1 MILDRRGAGRQ
12 IAYMRFVRL
21 APLAALLAGCTG
33 ATDVSIDDVLM
44 HRSIWLS
51 QGVTSYRYVYE
62 QTGFFICCINNQ
74 QITVTVRQD
83 TVRSAVVA
91 ATGQPIVTTGSSF
104 TITAVFDQAEAA
116 ARDGTL
122 HSISYDAVLGY
133 PTQIDISAGPDRS
146 GSFFAAELQPAP

>member
-1 MILDRRGAGRQ
+1 
-12 IAYMRFVRL
+12 MRLARL
-21 APLAALLAGCTG
+21 APLAVLFAGCSGT
-33 ATDVSIDDVLM
+33 TDVSVDDVLL

-74 QITVTVRQD
+74 QITVIVQHD
-83 TVRSAVVA
+83 TVRSAVIT
-91 ATGQPIVTTGSSF
+91 ATEQPIVTTGSSF
-104 TITAVFDQAEAA
+104 TITALFDQAEAA

-133 PTQIDISAGPDRS
+133 PTLIDIYAGPDRS
-146 GSFFAAELQPAP
+146 GSFLAAELQPVP